1 MGFTKGDVIELFEA
15 TFRERVALPDGLE
28 DMWFDHALGGIE
40 LELGCIEY
48 DPVTEEFGEKIGR
61 PFLNAVAY
69 LMKVY
74 YCERE
79 VSRVNKI
86 NNIIT
91 KDVTLNGTGETKRY
105 AAADLDFAK
114 ERAADYMNK
123 LKTSWFEN

>member
-1 MGFTKGDVIELFEA
+1 MGFTKSDAIELFEA

-28 DMWFDHALGGIE
+28 DLWFDNALGGLE
-40 LELGCIEY
+40 LELGAIDY
-48 DPVTEEFGEKIGR
+48 DPTMEQFGEGVGR
-61 PFLNAVAY
+61 PLINAVAY
-69 LMKVY
+69 MMKVS

-105 AAADLDFAK
+105 AAADLEFAK
-114 ERAADYMNK
+114 ERVADYMNK
-123 LKTSWFEN
+123 LKTSWYEN